1 MAMGKVICQEGYY
14 SRWERVNKDSNRK
27 QAVVQHRVTR
37 EKTIM
42 IHQDYTPHSPLTQS
56 TQITKI
62 ESKPHPYVAYLGE
75 GGPKKRTSA
84 FSGHELRAEKDQDGQ
99 KPWR

>member
-1 MAMGKVICQEGYY
+1 MGKVICQEGYY

-75 GGPKKRTSA
+75 GGPTKRTSA
-84 FSGHELRAEKDQDGQ
+84 LIIYTANT
-99 KPWR
+99 